1 MELPEYL
8 NNFNHEFI
16 GINDN
21 LYRIKVELIHFVDFD
36 SSTKLELSSLLDK
49 DLIAQVS
56 LDQLGIKDED
66 EQLHKYGLCNY
77 GGFDNKADITIYS
90 NQNEYFD
97 CGQRGSCPVEGKLCK
112 HIKTR
117 NGYITPR
124 EIEVIKLI
132 AEDLAD
138 KQIADRLKI
147 SVFTVNT
154 HRKNIQHKIGC
165 ASKVGICRF
174 AIERRII

>member
-1 MELPEYL
+1 MDLPEYL
-8 NNFNHEFI
+8 DNINHEFI
-16 GINDN
+16 GIHDN

-36 SSTKLELSSLLDK
+36 PSTKLELRSLLDK

-56 LDQLGIKDED
+56 LDQLGITDED
-66 EQLHKYGLCNY
+66 ERLHKFGLCNY
-77 GGFDNKADITIYS
+77 GGFDNKADVTKNS
-90 NQNEYFD
+90 TQTEYFE
-97 CGQRGSCPVEGKLCK
+97 CGHRGDCPVEGKLCK
-112 HIKTR
+112 HIKTKE
-117 NGYITPR
+117 GFITPR

-138 KQIADRLKI
+138 KQIADRLGI

-154 HRKNIQHKIGC
+154 HRRNIQHKIGC